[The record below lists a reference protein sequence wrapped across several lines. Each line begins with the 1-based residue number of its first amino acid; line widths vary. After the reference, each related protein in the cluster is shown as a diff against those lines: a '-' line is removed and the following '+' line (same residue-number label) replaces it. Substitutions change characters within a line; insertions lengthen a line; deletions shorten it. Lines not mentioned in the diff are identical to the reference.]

1 MVTAPAAVRRRRM
14 HGEYERFQKIYQNH
28 RDNIEKYSLIKPLS
42 ILVTRDIAHAK
53 SLCESFVEF
62 LAKQENKSKQA
73 AEEKVLVVTSA
84 REHKANIAKL
94 RYVDDR
100 TDKTEWI
107 ISVSMLTEGWDVKN
121 VFQIV
126 PWEDRAFNSKLLIA
140 QVLGRGLRLP
150 EEYKSPQPKVT
161 VFNHKAWSSKIKRL
175 VDEVL
180 EIETRISSVSLSSG
194 VRSQYHFVV
203 KNINYSTE
211 QTAVDKVSEGGT
223 VDFSR
228 LVSEGIALESQ
239 SVEIEKGTT
248 YESVLG
254 SSSRERN
261 YAIWCSV
268 SVYQRQFPQCIE
280 SF

>member
-1 MVTAPAAVRRRRM
+1 M
-14 HGEYERFQKIYQNH
+14 
-28 RDNIEKYSLIKPLS
+28 
-42 ILVTRDIAHAK
+42 
-53 SLCESFVEF
+53 
-62 LAKQENKSKQA
+62 
-73 AEEKVLVVTSA
+73 
-84 REHKANIAKL
+84 
-94 RYVDDR
+94 
-100 TDKTEWI
+100 
-107 ISVSMLTEGWDVKN
+107 
-121 VFQIV
+121 
-126 PWEDRAFNSKLLIA
+126 
-140 QVLGRGLRLP
+140 
-150 EEYKSPQPKVT
+150 
-161 VFNHKAWSSKIKRL
+161 FNHKAWSSKIKRL

-261 YAIWCSV
+261 YAIRNITWSIEEV
-268 SVYQRQFPQCIE
+268 VDKLFEEFEQREWEGKTLKLGSDEYTKNSLPQE
-280 SF
+280 PLSSRL